1 MLEVADI
8 IVCMEHCHAE
18 YIMSKIDKVFL
29 EKIEIIC
36 LGDTEQF
43 MSESLITQL
52 EEKFRV

>member
-29 EKIEIIC
+29 SKIEIIC

-52 EEKFRV
+52 EERFRV